1 MVAGNAQL
9 PRQCRGGPV
18 PAEPSI
24 ASFAAIT
31 RRVIARDGF
40 DGFLPTVL
48 YPARK
53 AVIVLEGV
61 PASEAFEAIAI
72 RWASEGA
79 HGDEP
84 FLLAFRVDPDHFK
97 IVHRVGST
105 LMHGTF
111 AVADES

>member
-1 MVAGNAQL
+1 M
-9 PRQCRGGPV
+9 

-53 AVIVLEGV
+53 VVIVLEGV
-61 PASEAFEAIAI
+61 PASEAVEPIAI

-79 HGDEP
+79 HEDEP

-97 IVHRVGST
+97 VFHRVGSVLT
-105 LMHGTF
+105 HATF
-111 AVADES
+111 AVAAES